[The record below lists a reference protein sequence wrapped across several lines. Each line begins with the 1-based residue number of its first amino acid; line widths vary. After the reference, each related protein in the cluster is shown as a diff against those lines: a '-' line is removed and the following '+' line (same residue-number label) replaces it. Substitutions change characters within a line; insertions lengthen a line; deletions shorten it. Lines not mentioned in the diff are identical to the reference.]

1 MGDIEKS
8 LSEGFYY
15 DKKSDVSVSV
25 STREHS
31 HDNYEI
37 YFLEK
42 GFCEYIISG
51 RKYQLKS
58 GDLIFVMQNAEHS
71 TDYKNKLY
79 TRRLINFSKDYI
91 PASLLSDSFSESAI
105 FRCES
110 IVKELLRIF
119 DLIEAEYQKKEIYS
133 DNVLKC
139 LVNILCYTV
148 SRSEKEELSFIS
160 ADAVRRATSYIEENY
175 MNEVTLSKAAEI
187 CAISGEHLS
196 RLFKKEMNIGFNEY
210 LNLVRL
216 KKAEQMLINEKGK
229 SIFEIAFSCG
239 FSDSNYFSYKF
250 RKHYGVSPKEI
261 RRK

>member
-71 TDYKNKLY
+71 TDYKNK
-79 TRRLINFSKDYI
+79 
-91 PASLLSDSFSESAI
+91 P
-105 FRCES
+105 
-110 IVKELLRIF
+110 V
-119 DLIEAEYQKKEIYS
+119 
-133 DNVLKC
+133 
-139 LVNILCYTV
+139 
-148 SRSEKEELSFIS
+148 
-160 ADAVRRATSYIEENY
+160 
-175 MNEVTLSKAAEI
+175 
-187 CAISGEHLS
+187 
-196 RLFKKEMNIGFNEY
+196 
-210 LNLVRL
+210 
-216 KKAEQMLINEKGK
+216 
-229 SIFEIAFSCG
+229 
-239 FSDSNYFSYKF
+239 
-250 RKHYGVSPKEI
+250 
-261 RRK
+261 